1 MLLKRGWNKVGSSGG
16 NWGNFS
22 RGARE
27 DNSSSGLW
35 EQDKLLHKEVKKA
48 QLLKE
53 KRENG
58 ENVKTKIVVKYVEL
72 QTTIVGVKALK
83 IELENLKWE
92 LAIAWVQVTKAQK
105 WAELAKKEEEYACD

>member
-22 RGARE
+22 RGAR
-27 DNSSSGLW
+27 
-35 EQDKLLHKEVKKA
+35 DKLLHKEVKKA

-72 QTTIVGVKALK
+72 QTTIVGVKPLK